1 MAATQDRRRGKRLAV
16 AGHPGGRVRAT
27 LEARLI
33 DLSAGGARIQHQNL
47 LRPGFA
53 CTLEFPT
60 SLGEVSVPVQVVR
73 CVVIGT
79 GVDRLGERTL
89 RYESGLQFGNLT
101 SEQRASI
108 EAVLDRLA
116 PKQGL
121 GDGRLVLPEPE

>member
-33 DLSAGGARIQHQNL
+33 DLSASGARIQHQNL

-53 CTLEFPT
+53 CTLEFPA
-60 SLGEVSVPVQVVR
+60 SLGDANVPVQVVR
-73 CVVIGT
+73 SVVIGT
-79 GVDRLGERTL
+79 GTDRAGERKL

-101 SEQRASI
+101 PEQRARV
-108 EAVLDRLA
+108 EAILERLV
-116 PKQGL
+116 PKHGL
-121 GDGRLVLPEPE
+121 GDGRLVLSE